1 VSPALPRPRR
11 EVAMRHFTRDR
22 DGEMVLFFVDL
33 AADPTALLR
42 SSPIVGV
49 KRLSA
54 AVFDAEG
61 RGDLCSVVVSTMATD
76 YHTTMPVRL
85 VEHLQ
90 AELALVRAVM

>member
-1 VSPALPRPRR
+1 MPQEVRRRR
-11 EVAMRHFTRDR
+11 EVAFRHFTRDR
-22 DGEMVLFFVDL
+22 DGDMVLFFVDL
-33 AADPTALLR
+33 AIDPNALLR

-61 RGDLCSVVVSTMATD
+61 RGDLCSVVVATSATN
-76 YHTTMPVRL
+76 YATVMPVRL

-90 AELALVRAVM
+90 AELALVGA

>member
-1 VSPALPRPRR
+1 MPTAFRPRR
-11 EVAMRHFTRDR
+11 EVAIRHFTRDR
-22 DGEMVLFFVDL
+22 DGDMILFFVDL
-33 AADPTALLR
+33 AAEPTALLR

-54 AVFDAEG
+54 AIFDSEG
-61 RGDLCSVVVSTMATD
+61 RGDLCSVVVSTGQTD

-90 AELALVRAVM
+90 AELVLVLAVV